1 MIITSQSKAYPG
13 TVTIYDRLT
22 LPQVELVEAALSD
35 MPPITEGKVALT
47 ALDKP
52 RLPALL
58 ACVEKWDLKG
68 FPDNVTVENFPLT
81 PRRQAHDLIMQIFV
95 EIAKVYNGELD
106 VPNE

>member
-22 LPQVELVEAALSD
+22 LPQVELVE
-35 MPPITEGKVALT
+35 VALGNKPPVIDGKF
-47 ALDKP
+47 ALTDADKP

-68 FPDNVTVENFPLT
+68 FPDNVTMDNFPFT
-81 PRRQAHDLIMQIFV
+81 PRRQVFHLISQIFV

-106 VPNE
+106 IPNE

>member
-1 MIITSQSKAYPG
+1 MIITSQSKTWTG
-13 TVTIYDRLT
+13 TVTIFDRLV
-22 LPQVELVEAALSD
+22 LSQVELVEAALSD

-58 ACVEKWDLKG
+58 ACVEKWELKG
-68 FPDNVTVENFPLT
+68 FPDPVTVENFPLT
-81 PRRQAHDLIMQIFV
+81 PRRQAHDLIMQIFA